1 MNLNTA
7 SIVVGLI
14 YTVLSTFII
23 FYSLRRNNKA
33 DDTTEASTITTIMVK
48 LENINTG
55 IAELKAE
62 ISLIKTEQQ
71 NDHDKI
77 IRLEQSLSSAWKEI
91 DRLRESIKGS
101 QTPQRDEH

>member
-7 SIVVGLI
+7 SVVVGLI
-14 YTVLSTFII
+14 YTILSTIII
-23 FYSLRRNNKA
+23 FYSLRRDNKA

-91 DRLRESIKGS
+91 DRLRKSIEG
-101 QTPQRDEH
+101 TTTRPRDN